1 MERICAYLYSHS
13 GILFD
18 QENFQYNRIPKRNV
32 GEIPCPFAFGS
43 KRQTNILGLS
53 FFYAMVLSE
62 RKQHNIALAM
72 LCATAIVWGV
82 GFLLNKLLL
91 INGFEE
97 LPFSLNA
104 VRFSLA
110 ALVLGIA
117 FCKKIRFSK
126 QLLIFGSIGGLF
138 LFGGF
143 GLQIVGLK
151 YTTPSSSGFF
161 TVAYTLFVPFIAW
174 IVNKRRPTPITL
186 LGVVAA
192 LIGLTVLNLP
202 TGEVQRGTDE
212 LLGNMLT
219 LGGSLFFALQMIL
232 TDRAL
237 NDKKLDAIG
246 MTVVQ
251 LSFCAVIF
259 VLVAAIFESGKY
271 ATTQINVLPCL
282 WQMAIVSLLGTAFA
296 YFAQTFA
303 QAHLSA
309 TETSIIVAC
318 ESPIGAIFSVALGME
333 MLTWNLVVGG
343 IFVLGAVVLMEILPT
358 IVKKAKRQNGETDN
372 TANNE
377 TDRVSNNIDKEE
389 KSDDETD
396 GVNNDETNLK

>member
-1 MERICAYLYSHS
+1 
-13 GILFD
+13 
-18 QENFQYNRIPKRNV
+18 
-32 GEIPCPFAFGS
+32 
-43 KRQTNILGLS
+43 
-53 FFYAMVLSE
+53 MVLSE

-72 LCATAIVWGV
+72 LCATAVVWGA

-91 INGFEE
+91 LNGFLE
-97 LPFSLNA
+97 LPFSMNA

-110 ALVLGIA
+110 SLVLGIV
-117 FCKKIRFSK
+117 FCRKIRFSK
-126 QLLIFGSIGGLF
+126 QLLVFGSIGGLL

-161 TVAYTLFVPFIAW
+161 TVSYTLFVPFIAW
-174 IVNKRRPTPITL
+174 IVNKRRPTLITV
-186 LGVVAA
+186 LGAVAA
-192 LIGLTVLNLP
+192 LIGLTVLNIP
-202 TGEVQRGTDE
+202 TCEVPRGDNE

-219 LGGSLFFALQMIL
+219 LGGSLFFAFQMIL
-232 TDRAL
+232 TDKAL

-251 LSFCAVIF
+251 LAFCALIF

-271 ATTQINVLPCL
+271 ATTEMNLVPCL

-309 TETSIIVAC
+309 TETSIVVAC
-318 ESPIGAIFSVALGME
+318 ESPIGAILSVALGME
-333 MLTWNLVVGG
+333 ALSWNLIVGG

-358 IVKKAKRQNGETDN
+358 IVKKAKRQASAETNGTE
-372 TANNE
+372 
-377 TDRVSNNIDKEE
+377 
-389 KSDDETD
+389 
-396 GVNNDETNLK
+396 NDETKQS